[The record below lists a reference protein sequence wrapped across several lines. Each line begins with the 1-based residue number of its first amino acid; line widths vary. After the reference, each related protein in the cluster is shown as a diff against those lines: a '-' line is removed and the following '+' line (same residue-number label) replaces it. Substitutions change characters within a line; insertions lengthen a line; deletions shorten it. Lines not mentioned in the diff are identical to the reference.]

1 MIDDMNVSIP
11 NVWADRSNISCANS
25 GHRTV
30 NIVFAIDCSK
40 RANVSVIVVI
50 SCSFVRLVLMLSS
63 GIVVLDVVVLGSSN
77 DCVDN
82 DKDAL
87 LSSLSMK
94 LSLID
99 VDASSNSLVLEVF
112 DVVDKRLLP

>member
-1 MIDDMNVSIP
+1 M
-11 NVWADRSNISCANS
+11 
-25 GHRTV
+25 

-63 GIVVLDVVVLGSSN
+63 GIVVFDVIVLGSSDN

-99 VDASSNSLVLEVF
+99 VDVSSNSLILEVF
-112 DVVDKRLLP
+112 DVVDKRLP